1 MIMINKLSLAA
12 VFVLLLFT
20 SSGCLKDN
28 SCNPKS
34 VESEEAAIQAYAA
47 ANSINAIRHSS
58 GLYYEIVNPGSGPT
72 PTVNSVVSARYV
84 GKLTD
89 GTIFDSQTANPVSFP
104 LGNTIPGWQLGIP
117 LVQKGGTIKLI
128 IPSALAYGCTGQG
141 PIPPNS
147 ILFFEVNVVDVQ

>member
-1 MIMINKLSLAA
+1 MNMIKKLQLFATIT
-12 VFVLLLFT
+12 LLLLT

-47 ANSINAIRHSS
+47 ANSINAVRHSS
-58 GLYYEIVNPGSGPT
+58 GLYYEVVNPGSGPT

-89 GTIFDSQTANPVSFP
+89 GTIFDSQTVNPVSFP
-104 LGNTIPGWQLGIP
+104 LGNTILGWQLGIP

-128 IPSALAYGCTGQG
+128 IPSSLGYGCTGQG
-141 PIPPNS
+141 PIPADA

>member
-1 MIMINKLSLAA
+1 MIKNLQLIALFA
-12 VFVLLLFT
+12 VTLVTF
-20 SSGCLKDN
+20 SGCLKDN
-28 SCNPKS
+28 SCDPKS

-47 ANSINAIRHSS
+47 ANSINAVKHSS
-58 GLYYEIVNPGSGPT
+58 GLYYQIINPGSGPV

-89 GTIFDSQTANPVSFP
+89 GTIFDSQTVNPVSFP
-104 LGNTIPGWQLGIP
+104 LGNTILGWQLGIP

>member
-1 MIMINKLSLAA
+1 MIKNLQLIA
-12 VFVLLLFT
+12 VFGAMLITF
-20 SSGCLKDN
+20 SGCLKDN
-28 SCNPKS
+28 SCDPKS

-47 ANSINAIRHSS
+47 ANSINAVKHSS
-58 GLYYEIVNPGSGPT
+58 GLYYQIINPGSGPT

-89 GTIFDSQTANPVSFP
+89 GTIFDSQTVNPVSFP
-104 LGNTIPGWQLGIP
+104 LGIP

-141 PIPPNS
+141 PIPGNS